1 MLKKFNKYIN
11 ISIILTLLFLAL
23 GILVVCFPTTS
34 IKVIA
39 IIIAILLIV
48 GGIFLISDYGIS
60 IFWVNLTAVGI
71 LSILMGIILLLYPD
85 ILVILIPI
93 VVGMFVIVN
102 SIVDIQLSLV
112 LKDCGYNMWFLSI
125 ILSIL
130 TIVCGIIIM
139 INPQSSSAALTTIF
153 GILVMVYSVAGMT
166 NLIIF
171 KSNVN
176 DIVKGFKA
184 TLSKRFAGMKI
195 MFGKP
200 IG

>member
-48 GGIFLISDYGIS
+48 GGVLLISDYGIS

-102 SIVDIQLSLV
+102 SIVDIQIS
-112 LKDCGYNMWFLSI
+112 
-125 ILSIL
+125 
-130 TIVCGIIIM
+130 
-139 INPQSSSAALTTIF
+139 
-153 GILVMVYSVAGMT
+153 
-166 NLIIF
+166 
-171 KSNVN
+171 
-176 DIVKGFKA
+176 
-184 TLSKRFAGMKI
+184 
-195 MFGKP
+195 
-200 IG
+200 

>member
-1 MLKKFNKYIN
+1 
-11 ISIILTLLFLAL
+11 
-23 GILVVCFPTTS
+23 
-34 IKVIA
+34 
-39 IIIAILLIV
+39 
-48 GGIFLISDYGIS
+48 
-60 IFWVNLTAVGI
+60 
-71 LSILMGIILLLYPD
+71 MGIILLLYPD

-125 ILSIL
+125 VLSIL

-139 INPQSSSAALTTIF
+139 INPQSSSTALTTLF

-176 DIVKGFKA
+176 DIVK
-184 TLSKRFAGMKI
+184 KI
-195 MFGKP
+195 K
-200 IG
+200 

>member
-1 MLKKFNKYIN
+1 
-11 ISIILTLLFLAL
+11 
-23 GILVVCFPTTS
+23 
-34 IKVIA
+34 
-39 IIIAILLIV
+39 
-48 GGIFLISDYGIS
+48 
-60 IFWVNLTAVGI
+60 
-71 LSILMGIILLLYPD
+71 MGIILLLYPD

-176 DIVKGFKA
+176 NIVKK
-184 TLSKRFAGMKI
+184 LK
-195 MFGKP
+195 
-200 IG
+200 

>member
-48 GGIFLISDYGIS
+48 GGVLLISDYGIS

-71 LSILMGIILLLYPD
+71 YPD

-102 SIVDIQLSLV
+102 SIVDIQISLV

-139 INPQSSSAALTTIF
+139 INPQSSSTALTTLF

-176 DIVKGFKA
+176 NIVKK
-184 TLSKRFAGMKI
+184 LK
-195 MFGKP
+195 
-200 IG
+200 

>member
-11 ISIILTLLFLAL
+11 ISIILTLLFFAL

-139 INPQSSSAALTTIF
+139 INPQSSSTALTTIF

-176 DIVKGFKA
+176 DLVK
-184 TLSKRFAGMKI
+184 KI
-195 MFGKP
+195 K
-200 IG
+200 

>member
-71 LSILMGIILLLYPD
+71 LSILMGIILLL
-85 ILVILIPI
+85 
-93 VVGMFVIVN
+93 
-102 SIVDIQLSLV
+102 
-112 LKDCGYNMWFLSI
+112 
-125 ILSIL
+125 
-130 TIVCGIIIM
+130 
-139 INPQSSSAALTTIF
+139 
-153 GILVMVYSVAGMT
+153 
-166 NLIIF
+166 
-171 KSNVN
+171 
-176 DIVKGFKA
+176 
-184 TLSKRFAGMKI
+184 
-195 MFGKP
+195 
-200 IG
+200 

>member
-48 GGIFLISDYGIS
+48 GGVLLISDYGIS

-93 VVGMFVIVN
+93 VVGMFVIQ
-102 SIVDIQLSLV
+102 ISLV

-139 INPQSSSAALTTIF
+139 INPQSSSTALTTLF

-176 DIVKGFKA
+176 NIVKK
-184 TLSKRFAGMKI
+184 LK
-195 MFGKP
+195 
-200 IG
+200 

>member
-102 SIVDIQLSLV
+102 SIVDIH
-112 LKDCGYNMWFLSI
+112 WF
-125 ILSIL
+125 
-130 TIVCGIIIM
+130 
-139 INPQSSSAALTTIF
+139 
-153 GILVMVYSVAGMT
+153 
-166 NLIIF
+166 
-171 KSNVN
+171 
-176 DIVKGFKA
+176 
-184 TLSKRFAGMKI
+184 
-195 MFGKP
+195 
-200 IG
+200 

>member
-39 IIIAILLIV
+39 IIIAALLIV

-102 SIVDIQLSLV
+102 SIVDIQISLV

-125 ILSIL
+125 ILSIPL
-130 TIVCGIIIM
+130 GLIFGTF
-139 INPQSSSAALTTIF
+139 AALKKNKWQDQLISV
-153 GILVMVYSVAGMT
+153 GVMVVISIPSYVYCFIIQYLN
-166 NLIIF
+166 NLIVF
-171 KSNVN
+171 FL
-176 DIVKGFKA
+176 DA
-184 TLSKRFAGMKI
+184 L
-195 MFGKP
+195 
-200 IG
+200 

>member
-112 LKDCGYNMWFLSI
+112 L
-125 ILSIL
+125 
-130 TIVCGIIIM
+130 
-139 INPQSSSAALTTIF
+139 
-153 GILVMVYSVAGMT
+153 
-166 NLIIF
+166 
-171 KSNVN
+171 
-176 DIVKGFKA
+176 
-184 TLSKRFAGMKI
+184 
-195 MFGKP
+195 
-200 IG
+200 

>member
-39 IIIAILLIV
+39 IIIIL

-176 DIVKGFKA
+176 DIVK
-184 TLSKRFAGMKI
+184 KI
-195 MFGKP
+195 K
-200 IG
+200 

>member
-1 MLKKFNKYIN
+1 
-11 ISIILTLLFLAL
+11 
-23 GILVVCFPTTS
+23 
-34 IKVIA
+34 
-39 IIIAILLIV
+39 
-48 GGIFLISDYGIS
+48 
-60 IFWVNLTAVGI
+60 
-71 LSILMGIILLLYPD
+71 MGIILLLYPD

-139 INPQSSSAALTTIF
+139 INPQSSSTALTTIF

-176 DIVKGFKA
+176 DIVK
-184 TLSKRFAGMKI
+184 KI
-195 MFGKP
+195 K
-200 IG
+200 